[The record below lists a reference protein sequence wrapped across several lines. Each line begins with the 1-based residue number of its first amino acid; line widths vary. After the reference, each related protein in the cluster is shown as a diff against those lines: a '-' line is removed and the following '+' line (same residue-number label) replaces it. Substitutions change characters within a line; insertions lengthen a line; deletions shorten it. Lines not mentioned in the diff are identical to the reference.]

1 VFASTLLAQ
10 PADAH
15 APDRMTEAKLAR
27 AFATAVAA
35 LAGSLALVCAAVL
48 GLRRLAGAFETA
60 PTPLVVLAVTAAGVG
75 LVVLCDALARRA
87 HASTR
92 GGIVAWGVVARAGL
106 AVALAAVSLPA
117 ALATPLDAIALA
129 ASLLFAG
136 VTIAAPVATA
146 AGVRRPGRERAL
158 PQQPPATVPRPT
170 AQATDVP
177 RAPACPGHLVQR
189 LERYELDGTDCLR
202 GMLTIAVPQGAR
214 SAHAHIGFC
223 PSFKQLPH
231 VDVTTEY
238 DGVEAVVSAAEVVPW
253 GARVECRLDEP
264 AEEAIEISVD
274 LFAQSPS

>member
-92 GGIVAWGVVARAGL
+92 GGIVAGGLAARAGL
-106 AVALAAVSLPA
+106 AIALAAVSLPA

-146 AGVRRPGRERAL
+146 AGGRRAGRERAV
-158 PQQPPATVPRPT
+158 PQQPPAIAPPSAVAP
-170 AQATDVP
+170 QA
-177 RAPACPGHLVQR
+177 AHCPGHLVQR

-214 SAHAHIGFC
+214 SAHAHIAFC

-231 VDVTTEY
+231 VEVTTDY

-274 LFAQSPS
+274 LFAQAPS